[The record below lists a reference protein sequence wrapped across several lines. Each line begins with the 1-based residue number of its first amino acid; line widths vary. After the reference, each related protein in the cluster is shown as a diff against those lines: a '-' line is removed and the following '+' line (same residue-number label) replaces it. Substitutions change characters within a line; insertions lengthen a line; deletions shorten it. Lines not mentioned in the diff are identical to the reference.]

1 MTTEL
6 RPGTGDKLA
15 DVHQFAEDLKASD
28 NAEEVSAGMN
38 LMLILKG
45 KNT

>member
-1 MTTEL
+1 MATQL

-15 DVHQFAEDLKASD
+15 DIEYYAIDLKAS
-28 NAEEVSAGMN
+28 NIPAEVTVGQN

-45 KNT
+45 KNS